1 MKKSD
6 RKYRQGRSKDKQLT
20 NEKVVFY
27 TFIGA
32 VIMILSLIVYSLSL
46 SI

>member
-6 RKYRQGRSKDKQLT
+6 RKYRQGRSKDRQSV
-20 NEKVVFY
+20 NEEVVFY